1 MDEIDELGRVLEEC
15 VAAFK
20 QKDSIMEV
28 GVLHETKK
36 FLASGGT
43 PQVPR
48 SAPARMGPR
57 HTQPP
62 RQS

>member
-43 PQVPR
+43 PQVR
-48 SAPARMGPR
+48 ASHLKDNLA
-57 HTQPP
+57 
-62 RQS
+62 